1 MYGGGRR
8 EPSKINN
15 LGDAMHIFG
24 NEGARGGVA
33 RSLLAV
39 AIATT
44 LAGGLT
50 ACGGGGGGNLRSG
63 SPTSPPVS
71 PPPPPSSPPPPP
83 LVQPPID
90 AHLTLTHA
98 TAAERQ
104 GYTGAGYRIGVID
117 TGVNRN
123 HPALAGRVAAN
134 LIYVNRN
141 NNDMTVDDKVGHGTT
156 VSMLAAGAAY
166 GSWPGGI
173 APGATILS
181 ARIINDERPKDDG
194 SGQGN
199 EVTGALGLKSIH
211 QDLLARGMRIMNNS
225 WGGLYWTQS
234 SATAPIADEY
244 RFFIVDNDGLVVFAT
259 GNEGRADPTDMSS
272 LPSQPGPNGT
282 MPAADLERGWLAVAA
297 LDTSDPTRLMYYS
310 NACGLAKNYCLVAP
324 GTAVFPSYTDTGTTP
339 NLMYGTGTSY
349 AAPLVSGAAAVVWQK
364 FPYFNND
371 LVRQTLLGTATDLGA
386 AGPDAVFGYGLL
398 NVGKALGGPGKFDW
412 GDVTVNFTGESTWT
426 NPISG
431 SGGLIKQG
439 SGTLVLG
446 TGTTALEYTGNTRVQ
461 AGTLKVAGTLRSSVS
476 VDAGARLTGAGWLGG
491 NLTNAGTVA
500 IDQNMTVGTMEVVG
514 NYVQKPGGVL
524 SLVVGYG
531 HMAVGGTATL
541 EGGTVNVAGLRSGY
555 TWQAR
560 ETVLTASGGL
570 TGQFTGLTAASNV
583 FLNATL
589 GYNATQ
595 AWMDITRLDVS
606 AAALSLADITPA
618 ALGAAQRVETAFDG
632 IDDQQRD
639 GTGMISDGFIRIAG
653 DIQNTASA
661 DAASASLRS
670 LSGEVHAAAAAATY
684 DTLDLGRRALS
695 SRFDDLSSGS
705 RRAGGWMEALGGAA
719 SLGSGVDAQVN
730 GWLAGHDM
738 SLDGATVAGL
748 AFGESRTDSRINGLI
763 DRSRERQTQ
772 AQAYMGRHWNQG
784 YVMGQF
790 GAGQWQRQIDREL
803 LLGASRYGVHSD
815 YDGDFAQVGLEAG
828 YRFDGAAGS
837 LVPYV
842 GTEHVQVRSDGFHE
856 QGAAGFG
863 LRTGDSTSSRT
874 QAIAGLR
881 ASRDWQRFSLSGYAE
896 WQQTLSS
903 DGLELSAS
911 FVGVDSW
918 SPLAAS
924 NPALSG
930 GMVGLQATA
939 WLGRTSTLAL
949 GLDQRFGP
957 RGDASLVSLKY
968 AFGF

>member
-1 MYGGGRR
+1 M
-8 EPSKINN
+8 K
-15 LGDAMHIFG
+15 HIFG
-24 NEGARGGVA
+24 NEPARGGVA

-39 AIATT
+39 AIAAT
-44 LAGGLT
+44 LASGLV

-63 SPTSPPVS
+63 SPTSPPPPPTS
-71 PPPPPSSPPPPP
+71 PPPTSPPPPP

-123 HPALAGRVAAN
+123 HPSLAGRVAAN
-134 LIYVNRN
+134 LVYVNRS

-156 VSMLAAGAAY
+156 VSLLAAGAAY
-166 GSWPGGI
+166 GTWPGGV
-173 APGATILS
+173 APGASILS
-181 ARIINDERPKDDG
+181 ARIINDERPTDDG

-211 QDLLARGMRIMNNS
+211 QDLVARGMRIMNNS
-225 WGGLYWTQS
+225 WGGLYWTQAT
-234 SATAPIADEY
+234 ATAPIADEY
-244 RFFIVDNDGLVVFAT
+244 RFFIKDNDGLVVFAT

-282 MPAADLERGWLAVAA
+282 MPAADLEQGWLAVAA

-310 NACGLAKNYCLVAP
+310 NACGLARNYCLVAP
-324 GTAVFPSYTDTGTTP
+324 GTAVFPSHTDTGTVP
-339 NLMYGTGTSY
+339 NLRYGSGTSY

-386 AGPDAVFGYGLL
+386 AGPDVVFGYGLL
-398 NVGKALGGPGKFDW
+398 NVGKALGGPAKFDW

-426 NPISG
+426 NAITG
-431 SGGLIKQG
+431 NGGLVKQG

-446 TGTTALEYTGNTRVQ
+446 APNVALEYRGSTRVQ
-461 AGTLKVAGTLRSSVS
+461 GGTLKVPGLLRSDVLVES
-476 VDAGARLTGAGWLGG
+476 GGRLTGAGWLGG
-491 NLTNAGTVA
+491 NLENAGTVA
-500 IDQNMTVGTMEVVG
+500 IDQNMSVGTMEVVG
-514 NYVQKPGGVL
+514 NYTQKAGGVL

-531 HMAVGGTATL
+531 HMDVGGRAIL

-560 ETVLTASGGL
+560 EYVLTADGGI
-570 TGQFTGLTAASNV
+570 TGTFTGLTAAPSL

-589 GYNATQ
+589 GYSANQ
-595 AWMDITRLDVS
+595 AWMDITRLDVT

-618 ALGAAQRVETAFDG
+618 AIGAAQRVESAFDG

-639 GTGMISDGFIRIAG
+639 GGGAISDGFIRIAG
-653 DIQNTASA
+653 QFQNTASA
-661 DAASASLRS
+661 DAAAASLRS
-670 LSGEVHAAAAAATY
+670 LSGEVHAAAAAATF

-695 SRFDDLSSGS
+695 SRFDDLSAGTN
-705 RRAGGWMEALGGAA
+705 RAGGWMEALGGAA

-730 GWLAGHDM
+730 GWMAGQDVA
-738 SLDGATVAGL
+738 LDATMVAGL
-748 AFGESRTDSRINGLI
+748 AFGETRADSRINGLA
-763 DRSRERQTQ
+763 DRSRERQAQ
-772 AQAYMGRHWNQG
+772 AQAYLGRQWNQA
-784 YVMGQF
+784 YVMGQL

-803 LLGASRYGVHSD
+803 LLGASRYGLHSD
-815 YDGDFAQVGLEAG
+815 YDGDFTVAGLETG
-828 YRFDGAAGS
+828 YRFDGKAGT
-837 LVPYV
+837 LVPYL
-842 GTEHVQVRSDGFHE
+842 GTEHARVRSDGFHE
-856 QGAAGFG
+856 DGAAGFG
-863 LRTGDSTSSRT
+863 LRSDGSVASRT

-881 ASRDWQRFSLSGYAE
+881 ASRDWSRFSLQGYAE
-896 WQQTLSS
+896 WQQTLAS
-903 DGLELSAS
+903 DGLEMSAS
-911 FVGVDSW
+911 FVGVDAW

-930 GMVGLQATA
+930 GMFGLQATA
-939 WLGRTSTLAL
+939 WLSPQSTLSF
-949 GLDQRFGP
+949 GYDQRFGP
-957 RGDASLVSLKY
+957 RGDAQMVSLKY